1 MLVSVSSWSRHNSHF
16 FNNRTTQK
24 KYSMIELNKIYNED
38 CLEGMKRIPD
48 GSVDCVICDLPYE
61 VLNKNNANVQW
72 DRIIPFEPLWGQYE
86 RIVKDN
92 AAIILFGQGM
102 FTAKMMLS
110 NSKLWRYNLIWDK
123 VAKSGFLNSKRMP
136 LRQHEDICVFYK
148 QLPTYNPQMV
158 KCEHHKRNHTKG
170 NGKHSQKNSCYG
182 TFVEVPTIVSDEKY
196 PTSIISVSKEHKI
209 GHFFHPTQKPVALIQ
224 YLIRTYS
231 NDGDT
236 ILDNCMGSGTTAIA
250 CIREKRNFIGFELN
264 PEYYEA
270 CRKRI
275 INENYNLFS

>member
-1 MLVSVSSWSRHNSHF
+1 
-16 FNNRTTQK
+16 
-24 KYSMIELNKIYNED
+24 MIELNKIYNED

-86 RIVKDN
+86 RVTKDN
-92 AAIILFGQGM
+92 AAIILFAQGM

-110 NSKLWRYNLIWDK
+110 NPKLWRYNLIWDK
-123 VAKSGFLNSKRMP
+123 VAKTGFLNSKRMP

-158 KCEHHKRNHTKG
+158 KCEPYKRNHSKG
-170 NGKHSQKNSCYG
+170 DGKHSQKNSCYG
-182 TFVEVPTIVSDEKY
+182 TFVEVPTIISDEKY
-196 PTSIISVSKEHKI
+196 PTSIISVSKEHTI

-231 NDGDT
+231 NEGDLV
-236 ILDNCMGSGTTAIA
+236 LDNCSGSGTTAIS
-250 CIREKRNFIGFELN
+250 CIKEKRNFICFEKDETYWKKSVERVEKEQQQLT
-264 PEYYEA
+264 
-270 CRKRI
+270 
-275 INENYNLFS
+275 LF